1 MKTLRLSADD
11 YLPTSASTRLK
22 ITIPSRKNA
31 VQKFKKKKF
40 KKKFKTNIFTHS
52 TPTKIYTCVV
62 QLVRMLKVFKSI

>member
-31 VQKFKKKKF
+31 VQKFKKK
-40 KKKFKTNIFTHS
+40 FKTNIFTHS